1 MEFPSN
7 FLSIIGQ
14 YMNIMNNNITTGF
27 NIDKSDKYADTI
39 KRGPKMTDGNFM
51 TASSRDTII
60 EQIAE
65 LQAKKPLVS
74 EQIGAARMQGGLE
87 ENEEL
92 HMALEDMQRLDMDI
106 NRHEEKLIDI
116 ILIKPLPAGVYE
128 IVEMG
133 TTVTIMNI
141 ETEIESTY
149 TILGVSDS
157 DPENGI
163 ISFKSP
169 LGAELIGREVG
180 DEVEIQAGNNISE
193 YEVMNIVVN

>member
-1 MEFPSN
+1 M
-7 FLSIIGQ
+7 
-14 YMNIMNNNITTGF
+14 NNITTGF
-27 NIDKSDKYADTI
+27 NIDESDKYADTMR
-39 KRGPKMTDGNFM
+39 KGAKMTDGNFM
-51 TASSRDTII
+51 TAKSRDKII
-60 EQIAE
+60 AQITE
-65 LQAKKPLVS
+65 LQAKKPLIS

-92 HMALEDMQRLDMDI
+92 HMALEDMQRLEMDI
-106 NRHEEKLIDI
+106 NRHEEKLVDI

-141 ETEIESTY
+141 ETEKESTY

>member
-1 MEFPSN
+1 M
-7 FLSIIGQ
+7 
-14 YMNIMNNNITTGF
+14 NNITTGF
-27 NIDKSDKYADTI
+27 NIDESDKYADTM
-39 KRGPKMTDGNFM
+39 KRGAKMTDGNFM
-51 TASSRDTII
+51 TATSRDKII
-60 EQIAE
+60 TQIAE
-65 LQAKKPLVS
+65 LQAKKPMVT

-92 HMALEDMQRLDMDI
+92 HMALEDMQRLEMDI
-106 NRHEEKLIDI
+106 NRHEEKLVDI
-116 ILIKPLPAGVYE
+116 ILIKPMRPGVYE
-128 IVEMG
+128 FVEMG
-133 TTVTIMNI
+133 TTVTIMNL
-141 ETEIESTY
+141 ETEKESTY

-180 DEVEIQAGNNISE
+180 DEVEIQAGNNFSE

>member
-1 MEFPSN
+1 
-7 FLSIIGQ
+7 
-14 YMNIMNNNITTGF
+14 MNIMNNNITTGF
-27 NIDKSDKYADTI
+27 NIDESDKYADTM
-39 KRGPKMTDGNFM
+39 KRGTKMTDGNFM
-51 TASSRDTII
+51 TASSRDAII

-65 LQAKKPLVS
+65 LQEKKPLVS